1 MKKNEFVKS
10 LNVSR
15 ETLNSFCEYE
25 NLLSKWNEKINLVS
39 KNTLV
44 DIWERHFLDS
54 GQIIKHVEASG
65 KRWVDV
71 GSGAGFPGLVV
82 ALLLRERR
90 IDCDLVLVEK
100 NPKKG
105 FFLKEVIRKL
115 NLSVEVV
122 NDNIYTLEPLNAD
135 ILTARAFSDLNN
147 LIEIAFRHRKKEG
160 ICLFLKGENYRIELD
175 KTLNYWF
182 FDYDIVDSLSS
193 SSGKIIRVKQIFKRI
208 GEQNL

>member
-1 MKKNEFVKS
+1 MKKYEFVKS

-15 ETLNSFCEYE
+15 ETLNGFYEYE
-25 NLLSKWNEKINLVS
+25 TLLTKWNEKINLVS

-54 GQIIKHVEASG
+54 GQIIKHVEVSG

-82 ALLLRERR
+82 ALLLRDRK
-90 IDCDLVLVEK
+90 IDCDLVVVEK
-100 NPKKG
+100 NSKKV
-105 FFLKEVIRKL
+105 FFLNEVIRKL

-122 NDNIYTLEPLNAD
+122 NDKIDNLEPLNAD
-135 ILTARAFSDLNN
+135 ILTARAFSELNN

-160 ICLFLKGENYRIELD
+160 ICLFLKGENYRFELD

-182 FDYDIVDSLSS
+182 FDYDVVDSLSS
-193 SSGKIIRVKQIFKRI
+193 SSGKIIRVKKIFKR
-208 GEQNL
+208 

>member
-1 MKKNEFVKS
+1 MKRNEFIKS

-15 ETLNSFCEYE
+15 ETLKGFYEYKT
-25 NLLSKWNEKINLVS
+25 LLSKWNEKINLVS

-54 GQIIKHVEASG
+54 GQIIEHVEASG

-82 ALLLRERR
+82 ALLLRDRK
-90 IDCDLVLVEK
+90 IDCNLVLVEK
-100 NPKKG
+100 NQKKVL
-105 FFLKEVIRKL
+105 FLNEVIRKL
-115 NLSVEVV
+115 NLNVKVV
-122 NDNIYTLEPLNAD
+122 NNNIYTLEPLNAD
-135 ILTARAFSDLNN
+135 ILTARAFSELNN

-193 SSGKIIRVKQIFKRI
+193 SSGKIIRVKKIFKR
-208 GEQNL
+208 

>member
-1 MKKNEFVKS
+1 MQEDRLKKNEFVKS

-15 ETLNSFCEYE
+15 ETLNGFCEYE
-25 NLLSKWNEKINLVS
+25 TLLSKWNEKINLVS

-54 GQIIKHVEASG
+54 GQIIKHVEVSG

-82 ALLLRERR
+82 ALLLRDRK

-105 FFLKEVIRKL
+105 FFLNEVIRKL

-122 NDNIYTLEPLNAD
+122 NDNIDNLEPLNAD
-135 ILTARAFSDLNN
+135 ILTARAFSELNN

-193 SSGKIIRVKQIFKRI
+193 SSGKIIRVKKIFKR
-208 GEQNL
+208 

>member
-15 ETLNSFCEYE
+15 ETLNGFYEYKT
-25 NLLSKWNEKINLVS
+25 LLCKWNEKINLVS
-39 KNTLV
+39 KHTLINV
-44 DIWERHFLDS
+44 WERHFLDS
-54 GQIIKHVEASG
+54 GQIIIDVDASG

-82 ALLLRERR
+82 ALLLRDRKV
-90 IDCDLVLVEK
+90 DCDLVLVEK
-100 NPKKG
+100 HPKKV

-135 ILTARAFSDLNN
+135 ILTARAFSELNN
-147 LIEIAFRHRKKEG
+147 LMEIAFRHRKKEG
-160 ICLFLKGENYRIELD
+160 ICLFLKGENYKIELD
-175 KTLNYWF
+175 KTLNNWF
-182 FDYDIVDSLSS
+182 FDYDIVGSLSS
-193 SSGKIIRVKQIFKRI
+193 SSGNIIKVKKIFKR
-208 GEQNL
+208 

>member
-1 MKKNEFVKS
+1 MKRNEFIKS

-15 ETLNSFCEYE
+15 ETLKGFYEYKA
-25 NLLSKWNEKINLVS
+25 LLSKWNEKINLVS

-65 KRWVDV
+65 KKWVDV

-82 ALLLRERR
+82 ALLLRDRK
-90 IDCDLVLVEK
+90 IDCNLVLVEK
-100 NPKKG
+100 NPKKF
-105 FFLKEVIRKL
+105 FFLNEVIRKL
-115 NLSVEVV
+115 NLNVEVL

-135 ILTARAFSDLNN
+135 ILTARAFSELNN
-147 LIEIAFRHRKKEG
+147 LIEISFRHRKKEG
-160 ICLFLKGENYRIELD
+160 LCLFLKGENYRFELD

-182 FDYDIVDSLSS
+182 FDYDVFDSLSS
-193 SSGKIIRVKQIFKRI
+193 SSGKIIRVKKIFKR
-208 GEQNL
+208 

>member
-15 ETLNSFCEYE
+15 ETLNGFYEYE
-25 NLLSKWNEKINLVS
+25 TLLSKWNEKINLVS

-82 ALLLRERR
+82 ALLLRDRK

-105 FFLKEVIRKL
+105 FFLNEVIRKL
-115 NLSVEVV
+115 NLNVGVV
-122 NDNIYTLEPLNAD
+122 NDNIYSLDFLNAD
-135 ILTARAFSDLNN
+135 ILTARAFSELNN
-147 LIEIAFRHRKKEG
+147 LIEITFRHRKKEG

-182 FDYDIVDSLSS
+182 FNYDIVDSISC
-193 SSGKIIRVKQIFKRI
+193 SSGKIIRVKKIFKR
-208 GEQNL
+208 

>member
-1 MKKNEFVKS
+1 M
-10 LNVSR
+10 NVSR
-15 ETLNSFCEYE
+15 ETLNEFYEYE
-25 NLLSKWNEKINLVS
+25 TLLSKWNEKINLVS

-54 GQIIKHVEASG
+54 GQIIKHVEVSG

-82 ALLLRERR
+82 ALLLRDRK

-100 NPKKG
+100 NSKKG
-105 FFLKEVIRKL
+105 FFLNEVIRKL

-122 NDNIYTLEPLNAD
+122 NDNIDNLEPLNAD
-135 ILTARAFSDLNN
+135 ILTARAFSELNN

-160 ICLFLKGENYRIELD
+160 LCLFLKGENYRIELD

-182 FDYDIVDSLSS
+182 FDYDIIDSLSS
-193 SSGKIIRVKQIFKRI
+193 SSGKIIRVKKIFKR
-208 GEQNL
+208 

>member
-1 MKKNEFVKS
+1 MKKNEFVKI

-15 ETLNSFCEYE
+15 ETLNGFYEYE
-25 NLLSKWNEKINLVS
+25 SLLSKWNKKINLVS
-39 KNTLV
+39 KNTLL

-82 ALLLRERR
+82 ALLLRDRK

-122 NDNIYTLEPLNAD
+122 NDNIGTLEPLNAD
-135 ILTARAFSDLNN
+135 ILTARAFSELNN
-147 LIEIAFRHRKKEG
+147 LIEVAFRHRKKEG

-182 FDYDIVDSLSS
+182 FDYDIIDSLSS
-193 SSGKIIRVKQIFKRI
+193 SSGKIIRVKKIFKR
-208 GEQNL
+208 

>member
-15 ETLNSFCEYE
+15 ETLSSFYEYKT
-25 NLLSKWNEKINLVS
+25 LLYKWNEKINLVS
-39 KNTLV
+39 KHTLI

-54 GQIIKHVEASG
+54 GQIILNVEASG

-82 ALLLRERR
+82 ALLLRDRKV
-90 IDCDLVLVEK
+90 DCDLVLVEK
-100 NPKKG
+100 HPKKV

-135 ILTARAFSDLNN
+135 ILTARAFSELNN
-147 LIEIAFRHRKKEG
+147 LMEIAFRHRKKEG
-160 ICLFLKGENYRIELD
+160 ICLFLKGENYKIELD
-175 KTLNYWF
+175 KTLNNWF
-182 FDYDIVDSLSS
+182 FDYDIVGSLSS
-193 SSGKIIRVKQIFKRI
+193 SSGNIIKVKKIFKR
-208 GEQNL
+208 

>member
-15 ETLNSFCEYE
+15 ETLNGFYEYE
-25 NLLSKWNEKINLVS
+25 TLLSKWNEKINLVS

-54 GQIIKHVEASG
+54 GQIIKHVEVSG

-82 ALLLRERR
+82 ALLLRDRK

-105 FFLKEVIRKL
+105 FFLSEVIRKL
-115 NLSVEVV
+115 KLSVEVV
-122 NDNIYTLEPLNAD
+122 NDNIDTLEPLNAD
-135 ILTARAFSDLNN
+135 ILTARAFSELNN

-182 FDYDIVDSLSS
+182 FDYDIIDSLSS
-193 SSGKIIRVKQIFKRI
+193 SSGKIIRVKKIFKR
-208 GEQNL
+208 

>member
-1 MKKNEFVKS
+1 MKKNKFVKS

-15 ETLNSFCEYE
+15 ETLNGFYEYE
-25 NLLSKWNEKINLVS
+25 TLLSKWNEKINLVS

-82 ALLLRERR
+82 ALLLRDRK

-105 FFLKEVIRKL
+105 FFLSEVIRKL
-115 NLSVEVV
+115 KLSVEVV
-122 NDNIYTLEPLNAD
+122 NDNIDTLEPLKAD
-135 ILTARAFSDLNN
+135 ILTARAFSELNK

-160 ICLFLKGENYRIELD
+160 ICLFLKGENYRMELD

-193 SSGKIIRVKQIFKRI
+193 SSGKIIRVKKIFKR
-208 GEQNL
+208 

>member
-1 MKKNEFVKS
+1 MKKNDFIKS
-10 LNVSR
+10 FDVSR
-15 ETLNSFCEYE
+15 ETLKSFCEYE
-25 NLLSKWNEKINLVS
+25 ALLSKWNKKINLVS

-65 KRWVDV
+65 KRWIDV

-82 ALLLRERR
+82 ALLLRDRK
-90 IDCDLVLVEK
+90 IACDLVLVEK

-105 FFLKEVIRKL
+105 FFLNEVIRKL

-122 NDNIYTLEPLNAD
+122 NDSIDTLEPLNAD
-135 ILTARAFSDLNN
+135 ILTARAFSELNN
-147 LIEIAFRHRKKEG
+147 LIEIAFRHRKREG

-182 FDYDIVDSLSS
+182 FDYDVFDSLSS
-193 SSGKIIRVKQIFKRI
+193 SYGKIIRVKNIFKR
-208 GEQNL
+208 

>member
-1 MKKNEFVKS
+1 MKKYEFVKS

-15 ETLNSFCEYE
+15 ETLNGFYEYE
-25 NLLSKWNEKINLVS
+25 TLLTKWNEKINLVS

-54 GQIIKHVEASG
+54 GQIIKHVEVSG

-82 ALLLRERR
+82 ALLLRDRK

-100 NPKKG
+100 NPKKV
-105 FFLKEVIRKL
+105 FFLNEVIRKL
-115 NLSVEVV
+115 NLNVEVV
-122 NDNIYTLEPLNAD
+122 SDNIYTLEPLNAD
-135 ILTARAFSDLNN
+135 ILTARAFSELNN

-160 ICLFLKGENYRIELD
+160 ICLFLKGENYRMELD

-182 FDYDIVDSLSS
+182 FDYDIIDSLSS
-193 SSGKIIRVKQIFKRI
+193 SSGKIIRVKKIFKR
-208 GEQNL
+208 

>member
-15 ETLNSFCEYE
+15 ETLNGFYEYE
-25 NLLSKWNEKINLVS
+25 TLLSKWNEKINLVS

-82 ALLLRERR
+82 ALLLRDRK

-122 NDNIYTLEPLNAD
+122 NDNIDNLEPLNAD
-135 ILTARAFSDLNN
+135 ILTARAFSELNN

-193 SSGKIIRVKQIFKRI
+193 SSGKIIRVKKIFKR
-208 GEQNL
+208 

>member
-1 MKKNEFVKS
+1 MKRNEFIKS

-15 ETLNSFCEYE
+15 ETLKGFYEYKT
-25 NLLSKWNEKINLVS
+25 LLSKWNEKINLVS

-54 GQIIKHVEASG
+54 GQIIKHVDASG

-82 ALLLRERR
+82 ALLLRDRK

-105 FFLKEVIRKL
+105 FFLNEVIRKL
-115 NLSVEVV
+115 NLSVEVI
-122 NDNIYTLEPLNAD
+122 NDNIDTLEPLNAD
-135 ILTARAFSDLNN
+135 ILTARAFSELNN

-160 ICLFLKGENYRIELD
+160 ICLFLKGENYRFELD

-182 FDYDIVDSLSS
+182 FDYDILDSLSS
-193 SSGKIIRVKQIFKRI
+193 SSGKIIRVKKIFKR
-208 GEQNL
+208 

>member
-15 ETLNSFCEYE
+15 ETLYSFYEYE
-25 NLLSKWNEKINLVS
+25 TLLSKWNEKINLVS

-54 GQIIKHVEASG
+54 GQIIEHVEASG

-82 ALLLRERR
+82 ALLLRDRK

-100 NPKKG
+100 NSKKG
-105 FFLKEVIRKL
+105 FFLNEVIRKL

-122 NDNIYTLEPLNAD
+122 NDNIDNLEPLNAD
-135 ILTARAFSDLNN
+135 ILTARAFSELNN

-193 SSGKIIRVKQIFKRI
+193 SSGKIIRVKKIFKR
-208 GEQNL
+208 